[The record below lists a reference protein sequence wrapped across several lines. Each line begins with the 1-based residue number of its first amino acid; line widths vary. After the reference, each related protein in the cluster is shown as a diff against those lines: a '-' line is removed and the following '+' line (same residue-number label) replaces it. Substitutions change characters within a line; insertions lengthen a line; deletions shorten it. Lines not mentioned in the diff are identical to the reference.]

1 MIAMGTNELR
11 WAESHAHPHMNYHR
25 SLDEPEDPDRYI
37 SLLRQYLALAP
48 YFLPESTKSDQVK
61 TLSHPDLHLDNI
73 FVDPDTKRI
82 THIIDWQ
89 SAAISDVFL
98 QHRFPRMLEP
108 LKPTEAGKTVPES
121 QQTMEDNS
129 PTKNVMTQYYERL
142 VKERNPRRSAI
153 LDEDH
158 LPIRTKPVSLVSGSW
173 ERQDLFSFRHS
184 LINIAAHW
192 SSLVGANGTPCPFDL
207 SAEEYARHE
216 SEMEL
221 LEGLSTIMHQLH
233 DQNLIPLGGMVPREY
248 FEGVQKVNAR
258 CKQWFIDLGDS
269 DRQRE
274 LHAKVWPYQDL

>member
-1 MIAMGTNELR
+1 MGTNELR

-25 SLDEPEDPDRYI
+25 SLDEPEDPACYI
-37 SLLRQYLALAP
+37 SLLRQYLTLTP
-48 YFLPESTKSDQVK
+48 YFLPESTKTDQVK

-73 FVDPDTKRI
+73 FVNPDTKRI

-98 QHRFPRMLEP
+98 QHRLPRMFEP
-108 LKPTEAGKTVPES
+108 LKPTEAGKTAPEN
-121 QQTMEDNS
+121 QQTINDKICNA
-129 PTKNVMTQYYERL
+129 NFMTQYYERL

-158 LPIRTKPVSLVSGSW
+158 LPIRTKPVSLVTGSW
-173 ERQDLFSFRHS
+173 EREDLFSFRHS

-192 SSLVGANGTPCPFDL
+192 SSLAGVIGTPCPFDL

-221 LEGLSTIMHQLH
+221 LEGLSAIIHQLH
-233 DQNLIPLGGMVPREY
+233 DQNLIPLGGMVKREY

-258 CKQWFIDLGDS
+258 CKQWLIDLGDS

-274 LHAKVWPYQDL
+274 LHAKVWPYLDL

>member
-1 MIAMGTNELR
+1 MKAMDTNELR
-11 WAESHAHPHMNYHR
+11 WAESHAPPHMNYHR
-25 SLDEPEDPDRYI
+25 SLEEPEDPNRYI
-37 SLLRQYLALAP
+37 SLLRQYLRLAP
-48 YFLPESTKSDQVK
+48 WFLPESTKTDQAK

-98 QHRFPRMLEP
+98 QHRFPQMLKPLEP
-108 LKPTEAGKTVPES
+108 GAGETVPGN
-121 QQTMEDNS
+121 QQTMNDSN
-129 PTKNVMTQYYERL
+129 PTENFMTQYYERL
-142 VKERNPRRSAI
+142 LKERNPRRSAI

-158 LPIRTKPVSLVSGSW
+158 LPIRTKPVSIVSGSW
-173 ERQDLFSFRHS
+173 EREDLFSFRHS
-184 LINIAAHW
+184 LISIAANW
-192 SSLVGANGTPCPFDL
+192 SSLVGANGAPCPFDL
-207 SAEEYARHE
+207 SAEEYACHE

-233 DQNLIPLGGMVPREY
+233 NQNLIPLGGMVRREY
-248 FEGVQKVNAR
+248 FEGVQKANAR
-258 CKQWFIDLGDS
+258 CKQWFVDMGGS